1 LTIAQSDRF
10 FLQLLALGFSS
21 DISRL
26 LTKLLL
32 PDGYIPQGSP
42 TSNAAI
48 DLYFFR
54 TDCVIENK
62 LSMHGGRYT
71 RFTDNL
77 DTSFSNATRAP
88 LISAILDAE
97 LTGLGLLI
105 NRKKEAENGWQP
117 HGIEQIMCGVRIDSR
132 RGTQLPSKVLQK
144 LLQSA
149 EALYH
154 GARSAAPHTIC
165 GLARKRRSIQ
175 GWLNQASQADL
186 APVRVIQNRLRQ
198 TDFAIRNKLHGFR
211 IFPRCEWY
219 VKSNGVDVA
228 VELAEIWRK
237 RWRVAI
243 SEGVKGT

>member
-1 LTIAQSDRF
+1 
-10 FLQLLALGFSS
+10 
-21 DISRL
+21 
-26 LTKLLL
+26 
-32 PDGYIPQGSP
+32 
-42 TSNAAI
+42 
-48 DLYFFR
+48 
-54 TDCVIENK
+54 
-62 LSMHGGRYT
+62 MHGGRYT